1 MSAKLIW
8 ITEEPEEKIAYCAR
22 VSNPSNQDNK
32 NIERLLKYCFIN
44 GHFSIFEMVNM
55 CIEIKTT
62 TAIASQLVR
71 HRSFCFQVFSQ
82 RYAKVEDKLIIPDLR
97 RIDLKNRQNSIDD
110 LDKDMVNNFQKEIEE
125 HFNNTTKLYNKMLNS
140 DIAKE
145 CCRFIL
151 PQATPCRLYMN
162 GNIRSWIHYLKSRLD
177 KSTQLEHRLVALEI
191 KKIFA
196 EQLPIINKILDNSLT

>member
-44 GHFSIFEMVNM
+44 GHFSVFEMANI
-55 CIEIKTT
+55 CIQIKTT

-110 LDKDMVNNFQKEIEE
+110 LDKDMVNNFKKEIEE

-151 PQATPCRLYMN
+151 TQSTPCRLYMN
-162 GNIRSWIHYLKSRLD
+162 GNIRSWIHYLKSRLH

-196 EQLPIINKILDNSLT
+196 ERLPIINKILDDSLL